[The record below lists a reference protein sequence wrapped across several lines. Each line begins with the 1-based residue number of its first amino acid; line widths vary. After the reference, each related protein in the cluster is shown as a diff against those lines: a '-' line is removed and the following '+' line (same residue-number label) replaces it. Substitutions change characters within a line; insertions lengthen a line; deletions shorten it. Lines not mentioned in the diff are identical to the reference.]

1 MLILI
6 QFPWD
11 LNLSHT
17 YSDFRA
23 NTLVYIYKRNPI
35 NGDIFLFLRGYN
47 QPFVPST
54 RSWKHTAFLGRYLL
68 QPNFATF
75 ISGFLRTGSLHSRR
89 TLIQSVRI
97 DGYIYVCVCARVC
110 GRNRKRH
117 IIPSKVS
124 ALPGTVPN
132 SSRSPRQSGKLRHY
146 DHHFSFY
153 RLRRGLKPRRK

>member
-1 MLILI
+1 MQFSRKSFIILDLHLPVTHRRVYANRRNKSEIKNLFYIYTLNFYAQYIIFYKSRINKLLILI

-54 RSWKHTAFLGRYLL
+54 RS
-68 QPNFATF
+68 
-75 ISGFLRTGSLHSRR
+75 
-89 TLIQSVRI
+89 
-97 DGYIYVCVCARVC
+97 
-110 GRNRKRH
+110 
-117 IIPSKVS
+117 
-124 ALPGTVPN
+124 
-132 SSRSPRQSGKLRHY
+132 
-146 DHHFSFY
+146 
-153 RLRRGLKPRRK
+153 